1 MQGDNS
7 SSPSFQYLQKL
18 LAAGPVQGGGANPLS
33 YHILQLLL
41 EFQNEA
47 SFLGDL
53 VEIGVWR
60 GDTFALL
67 ATASLEGQ
75 HVIAID
81 IGEHWLRDSSS
92 LAESACKEYGLTPLI
107 CPLQGSST
115 HPSMMGLL
123 KETVGIQ
130 GIRFAHIDGEH
141 SRELA
146 LSDAR
151 LVSNHMAPW
160 GLICFD
166 DCFSLACPGV
176 AQAFFEFSTE
186 SEWTPLLFTPNKSYL
201 CHKRYFRTYRR
212 YILGIVELLEQT
224 RSTIASVSSSSY
236 YPDEGFISIF
246 STARRFYQ
254 VVNMQYSSPEEFM
267 RHEPKE
273 LDIMN
278 CSASQQ
284 SSLVI
289 ACE

>member
-1 MQGDNS
+1 MQGDHS
-7 SSPSFQYLQKL
+7 VPPSFQYLQKL
-18 LAAGPVQGGGANPLS
+18 LAVGPVQGGGAAPLS
-33 YHILQLLL
+33 YHVLQLLL
-41 EFQNEA
+41 EFQNESLFA
-47 SFLGDL
+47 GDL

-67 ATASLEGQ
+67 ATASLDDQ

-81 IGEHWLRDSSS
+81 IGEHWLKESSS
-92 LAESACKEYGLTPLI
+92 LAESACREYGLHPLI

-115 HPSMMGLL
+115 HPYMKGLL
-123 KETVGIQ
+123 KEALGIQ

-151 LVSNHMAPW
+151 LVSNLMAPW

-166 DCFSLACPGV
+166 DCLALTCPGV
-176 AQAFFEFSTE
+176 AQAFFEFAAE

-201 CHKRYFRTYRR
+201 CHKRYTRVYRR
-212 YILGIVELLEQT
+212 YILGIVELLERT
-224 RSTIASVSSSSY
+224 RSTIASVSSSSC

-254 VVNMQYSSPEEFM
+254 VVNMQYSTYEEFV
-267 RHEPKE
+267 RHEPNK
-273 LDIMN
+273 LDIMS
-278 CSASQQ
+278 CSALQ
-284 SSLVI
+284 
-289 ACE
+289 